1 MPGGHDSL
9 AAQPARVWAVALKDA
24 QTARRSVGSVARAVA
39 LLDALAASESGLGV
53 NELAR
58 RIGVNASTA
67 SRLLAT
73 LQDSGL
79 VSRDDG
85 SGPYRLGLRLVT
97 LADRVLAQQDVRT
110 LARPLLVRLVDDTGE
125 TATLSLPGDQAAI
138 TVDFVPSPSS
148 VVSMARV
155 GRPSVP
161 HATAAGKVM
170 LAFAGGA
177 PVAAEGSGDTD
188 DAGVEAAARAVEA
201 AEHDPPAAEH
211 EQLPDVGERLPG
223 FTDQTIT
230 DPIRLAIELAD
241 VRRWGWAEAAGERE
255 PDLAALAAP
264 VFGRDGGLVA
274 ILGLQGPVARL
285 PAEKRAALSEPLVA
299 AAAELGAALGSSAA
313 VA

>member
-1 MPGGHDSL
+1 VREEASGATGYGL
-9 AAQPARVWAVALKDA
+9 GVAITDV
-24 QTARRSVGSVARAVA
+24 QTGRRSVGSVTRAVA
-39 LLDALAASESGLGV
+39 LLDVLAASESGLGV

-79 VSRDDG
+79 VTRDAHG
-85 SGPYRLGLRLVT
+85 GPYRLGLRLLT

-110 LARPLLVRLVDDTGE
+110 LARPLLIRLVDDTGE
-125 TATLSLPGDQAAI
+125 TATLSLPGDEAAI
-138 TVDFVPSPSS
+138 TIDFVPSPSS
-148 VVSMARV
+148 VSSMARV

-170 LAFAGGA
+170 LAFAEGA
-177 PVAAEGSGDTD
+177 PVTGEGSGHTD
-188 DAGVEAAARAVEA
+188 DVGLEAAARAVEA
-201 AEHDPPAAEH
+201 ADHEPPAAEH
-211 EQLPDVGERLPG
+211 EQLPDVGEPLPS
-223 FTDQTIT
+223 FTEQTIT
-230 DPIRLAIELAD
+230 DPIRLATELAD

-255 PDLAALAAP
+255 PDLAAVAAP
-264 VFGRDGGLVA
+264 VFGRDGELVA

-299 AAAELGAALGSSAA
+299 AAAELGAALGGSAA
-313 VA
+313 AD

>member
-1 MPGGHDSL
+1 
-9 AAQPARVWAVALKDA
+9 VALKDA

-39 LLDALAASESGLGV
+39 LLDTLAASESGLGV

-73 LQDSGL
+73 LQESGL
-79 VSRDDG
+79 VSRDAG

-170 LAFAGGA
+170 LAFADGA

-201 AEHDPPAAEH
+201 AEYDPPAAEH
-211 EQLPDVGERLPG
+211 EQLPDAGERLPA
-223 FTDQTIT
+223 FTEQTIT

-274 ILGLQGPVARL
+274 ILGLQGPAARL

-299 AAAELGAALGSSAA
+299 AAAELGAALGAAPVSS
-313 VA
+313 

>member
-1 MPGGHDSL
+1 M
-9 AAQPARVWAVALKDA
+9 
-24 QTARRSVGSVARAVA
+24 A
-39 LLDALAASESGLGV
+39 LLDVLAASASGLGV

-79 VSRDDG
+79 VTRDAG
-85 SGPYRLGLRLVT
+85 GGPYRLGLRLLT

-110 LARPLLVRLVDDTGE
+110 LARPLLIALVDDTGE
-125 TATLSLPGDQAAI
+125 TATLSLPGDEAAV

-148 VVSMARV
+148 VSSMARV

-170 LAFAGGA
+170 LAFAEGA
-177 PVAAEGSGDTD
+177 PVAAEGSRDTD
-188 DAGVEAAARAVEA
+188 DVGLEAAARAVEA
-201 AEHDPPAAEH
+201 AEHEPPAGEL
-211 EQLPDVGERLPG
+211 EQLPDIGEQLPS
-223 FTDQTIT
+223 FTERTIT
-230 DPIRLAIELAD
+230 DPVRLATELAD
-241 VRRWGWAEAAGERE
+241 VRRWGWAEASGERE
-255 PDLAALAAP
+255 PDLAAIAAP

-274 ILGLQGPVARL
+274 ILGLQGPAGRL

-299 AAAELGAALGSSAA
+299 AAAELGAALGATPGSG
-313 VA
+313 

>member
-1 MPGGHDSL
+1 M
-9 AAQPARVWAVALKDA
+9 ALKDA
-24 QTARRSVGSVARAVA
+24 QTSRRSVGSVARAMS
-39 LLDALAASESGLGV
+39 LLDVLAASESGLGV
-53 NELAR
+53 NELSR

-73 LQDSGL
+73 LQASGL
-79 VSRDDG
+79 VARDPDN
-85 SGPYRLGLRLVT
+85 GPYRLGLRLVT

-110 LARPLLVRLVDDTGE
+110 LARPVLVRLVDDTGE
-125 TATLSLPGDQAAI
+125 TATLSLPGDEAAI

-170 LAFAGGA
+170 LAFADGA
-177 PVAAEGSGDTD
+177 PVAAEQSGDTD
-188 DAGVEAAARAVEA
+188 DVGLEAAARAVEA
-201 AEHDPPAAEH
+201 AEHDTPAGEH
-211 EQLPDVGERLPG
+211 EQLPNDDGEQLPS
-223 FTDQTIT
+223 FTERTIT
-230 DPIRLAIELAD
+230 DPVRLATELAD

>member
-1 MPGGHDSL
+1 
-9 AAQPARVWAVALKDA
+9 
-24 QTARRSVGSVARAVA
+24 VARAVA

-73 LQDSGL
+73 LQESGL
-79 VSRDDG
+79 VARGAD

-97 LADRVLAQQDVRT
+97 LADRVLAQQDLRT
-110 LARPLLVRLVDDTGE
+110 LARPLLVRLTDDTGE
-125 TATLSLPGDQAAI
+125 TATLSLPGDEAAI

-148 VVSMARV
+148 VISMARV
-155 GRPSVP
+155 GRPSIP

-170 LAFAGGA
+170 LAFAEGA
-177 PVAAEGSGDTD
+177 PVAAEGAGDTD
-188 DAGVEAAARAVEA
+188 DAGVEAAARAVVA
-201 AEHDPPAAEH
+201 AEQDPPAADDEP
-211 EQLPDVGERLPG
+211 LPSFTER
-223 FTDQTIT
+223 TIT
-230 DPIRLAIELAD
+230 DPVKLAIELAD

-264 VFGRDGGLVA
+264 VFGRAGELVA

-285 PAEKRAALSEPLVA
+285 PADKRAALSEPLVTA
-299 AAAELGAALGSSAA
+299 AAQLGAAVGATPSDS
-313 VA
+313 